1 VVSSS
6 SNISYTV
13 ERAALAKLLLSRWW
27 VRASVG
33 GANVDVVGG
42 RTGGM
47 DCRLPRVGD
56 MTFDSEDAAMVV
68 LALIFLAFGT
78 ATLVRATSV
87 GDIVTALLL
96 FIFGGSV
103 VLVTIRLGLDRV
115 YYERWGDPIGLSE
128 ALRNHALAEGY

>member
-1 VVSSS
+1 
-6 SNISYTV
+6 
-13 ERAALAKLLLSRWW
+13 
-27 VRASVG
+27 
-33 GANVDVVGG
+33 
-42 RTGGM
+42 M